1 MEYNIYITG
10 VGGQG
15 VVKTS
20 TIIGEACIKKGLNVV
35 TSEIHGMSQRG
46 GVVPVEVRIGDVN
59 GPIIKNGRTNL
70 LLAFEPLEAVRSL
83 PKLNKDTIAI
93 VNESEIVPFT
103 VSLGMGEYLHEKT
116 YIEELKKHLKLVI
129 SFNADK
135 VAEEIGASILSNMV
149 ILGAATSIKDFPIEK
164 EYIEETIK
172 ESFKPQFINLN
183 LKAFNRGYEIGK
195 SLLNELM

>member
-103 VSLGMGEYLHEKT
+103 ISLGMGKYLHGKT
-116 YIEELKKHLKLVI
+116 YIEELKKHLELVI
-129 SFNADK
+129 YFNADK
-135 VAEEIGASILSNMV
+135 VAEEVGASILSNMV

-195 SLLNELM
+195 SLLIELM